1 MRYPEY
7 VALAMVLFAL
17 SAFVAYEWYKLRR
30 KINDMVKTPTSTIAS
45 ILNAPKSQGRMVEIK
60 GTIAAGDPML
70 HSPYTDRDCVFY
82 HSVKKDKIKDVS
94 RDMGGKKRSHIRY
107 QTAEEFRSDKLFY
120 VEDRTGKIAIDPLG
134 LEIEG
139 QQVLKTERACDV
151 RPGNS
156 SFGLF
161 SPPPGDYYLA
171 VIKEEHILPP
181 KKRVYVIGEL
191 YHSKKEPFIGAPL
204 EKTATALLSVKTEE
218 TIIEEH
224 NRQLYLYS
232 FAWLLAV
239 IAGFVFIGMAK

>member
-7 VALAMVLFAL
+7 IALAVAIFAV
-17 SAFVAYEWYKLRR
+17 SAYIAYEWYKLRR

-45 ILNAPKSQGRMVEIK
+45 VLNAPRSRGRMVEIK
-60 GTIAAGDPML
+60 GTIVAGDPML

-107 QTAEEFRSDKLFY
+107 QVAEEFRSDKLFY

-139 QQVLKTERACDV
+139 QQVLNTEKACDV
-151 RPGNS
+151 SPGNS
-156 SFGLF
+156 LFGLF

-171 VIKEEHILPP
+171 VLKEEHILPP

-191 YHSKKEPFIGAPL
+191 YPGKKEPFIGAPL
-204 EKTATALLSVKTEE
+204 EKTSTALVSVKTEE

-224 NRQLYLYS
+224 KRQLYFHS
-232 FAWLLAV
+232 FAWLLLV
-239 IAGFVFIGMAK
+239 VAGFVFIGMAK